1 MSRVG
6 KTPVPLKKGVEV
18 TIKDNTVTIKG
29 PKGTLTQNLMVGIT
43 VKEENETLVLS
54 IPEDKEELSA
64 FHGLYRSLINNMVI
78 GVTEGFSKDLELIG
92 VGYRAAV
99 KGNALDLQLG
109 FSHPMLLDIPQGLE
123 VKVEKNTQVTVSGC
137 DKQAVGQFA
146 ALVRAKRPP
155 EPYKGKGVRYKNE
168 YVRRKAG
175 KSGK

>member
-29 PKGTLTQNLMVGIT
+29 PKGTLTQNLMAGIT